1 MQIKE
6 ISLAND
12 QTAFFPAFKGPDSVG
27 GIGHGHILAANDDN
41 FDAEHLSEPLNEY
54 IVGYPDEDG
63 LQALLDAAAPMIPC
77 GRSFTYRE
85 HDSKEQF
92 QADAGDDGDIRE
104 IGGDFKQ
111 VRRTGTQKDG
121 RTDNKGLVMILDNDQ
136 GGENVQVQQ
145 RAVANLRQRL
155 LRSELIRLEAL
166 LEANDTQ
173 DAKNWGPSATTADP
187 DGDVITNID
196 LSGDTRGI
204 DANLVLFGG
213 GAFVKRQLAHR
224 RSDKAGGFASAGLG
238 LADLAGLYGV
248 DSVLRSKFR
257 FQSNATTKEKVI
269 ADKVYIYY
277 ASRGLMNDDPSNI
290 KRFVTMTPGGQFR
303 VYVWTRLKKTL
314 VAVEHYSRILCSS
327 TLGIRKIAVT
337 NT

>member
-6 ISLAND
+6 IALAND

-63 LQALLDAAAPMIPC
+63 LQALLDSAAPMIPG

-92 QADAGDDGDIRE
+92 QADAAADGDIRE

-121 RTDNKGLVMILDNDQ
+121 RTDNKGLVMVLDNDQ

-166 LEANDTQ
+166 LEANDVE
-173 DAKNWGPSATTADP
+173 DAKNWGPTNTTADP

-196 LSGDTRGI
+196 LSGDARGI

-224 RSDKAGGFASAGLG
+224 RSDKAGGIASAGLG
-238 LADLAGLYGV
+238 LGDLAGLYGV

-257 FQSNATTKEKVI
+257 FQQSASAKAKII
-269 ADKVYIYY
+269 AEKVYIYY
-277 ASRGLMNDDPSNI
+277 AARGLMNDDPSNI

-314 VAVEHYSRILCSS
+314 VAVEHYSRILCTS